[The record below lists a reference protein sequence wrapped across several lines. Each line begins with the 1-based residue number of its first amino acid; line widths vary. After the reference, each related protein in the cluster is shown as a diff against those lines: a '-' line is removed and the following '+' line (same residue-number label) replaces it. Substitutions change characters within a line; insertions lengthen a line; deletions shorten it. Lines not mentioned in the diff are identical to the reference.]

1 MASSCSTPS
10 SKRRC
15 TAARKTL
22 TCSWGAGTVSASSRR
37 NRSDATARQIARYVG
52 WRSRSSFGR
61 KPRNAFERPSRR
73 ASSMRARYRAV
84 VAPRREHRP
93 KASNST
99 PQRGPRAP
107 RMSVRS
113 GRIVNVQEHLRGDR
127 RTPAHTSRRD
137 NGGPFV
143 AEKTK
148 GSETYG
154 AGDITVLEGLDP
166 VRVRPGMYIGSTGPA
181 GLRHLIREIVDNAVD
196 EAMAGYATRI
206 EVTILEDGGCRVTD
220 NGRGIP
226 TDPHPSYPDRSAAE
240 IVLTMLHAG
249 GKFGGSGYKVSGG
262 LHGVGVSVVNAL
274 STKLILEIDRDGDHY
289 EMSFRE
295 GGHPEGPLKMTGP
308 APKGRTGTTVTFWPD
323 ATIFD
328 DTEFRAQTVLERLQV
343 MAYLN
348 KGLEIQFVDERE
360 GREQKETYKYNGGI
374 VDYVKH
380 LNSSKESLFRK
391 VGAYDVA
398 EPDMEVEIA
407 FQWNTGYHES
417 IHSFANGIATIE
429 GGMHEEGFRKALTN
443 VVNRYARK
451 RNLLKE
457 KDPTLDGNDIREGLT
472 AIISV
477 RLKEPQFEGQTK
489 GKLGNVPVRS
499 LVERATNTKLTDW
512 LEENPKEGSQ
522 IVQKAVVA
530 ARASAAAKQ
539 ARDLT
544 RRKNALD
551 GAGLPGKLADCS
563 SRDPRESELFI
574 VEGNSA
580 GGSAKDA
587 RNPRSQAI
595 LPIRGKILNVERARI
610 DKMLKNTEIQALISA
625 IGAGLA
631 EDFDVTKI
639 RYHKVIILADADVD
653 GSHIRT
659 LLLTFFFRQMKPLV
673 EGGFVYV
680 AQPPLYSTLVGKEK
694 LYLKDDAARAAF
706 LAEHPHHRADFQR
719 LKGLGEMDFGEL
731 RDTTMDPGKRS
742 LLQIAVE
749 QAAIADEVCS
759 VLMGEDVELR
769 RQFIQHH

>member
-1 MASSCSTPS
+1 MAL
-10 SKRRC
+10 
-15 TAARKTL
+15 KTEN
-22 TCSWGAGTVSASSRR
+22 VR
-37 NRSDATARQIARYVG
+37 NVGEATY
-52 WRSRSSFGR
+52 
-61 KPRNAFERPSRR
+61 
-73 ASSMRARYRAV
+73 
-84 VAPRREHRP
+84 
-93 KASNST
+93 
-99 PQRGPRAP
+99 
-107 RMSVRS
+107 
-113 GRIVNVQEHLRGDR
+113 D
-127 RTPAHTSRRD
+127 
-137 NGGPFV
+137 
-143 AEKTK
+143 
-148 GSETYG
+148 

-166 VRVRPGMYIGSTGPA
+166 VRKRPGMYIGSTGPT
-181 GLRHLIREIVDNAVD
+181 GLHHLVWEVVDNSVD
-196 EAMAGYATRI
+196 EAMAGFCTRI
-206 EVTILEDGGCRVTD
+206 NVTLLADGGVKVID

-226 TDPHPSYPDRSAAE
+226 TGPMPKHKGKSAAE
-240 IVLTMLHAG
+240 VVLTVLHAG
-249 GKFGGSGYKVSGG
+249 AKFGEGGGYKVSGG

-274 STKLILEIDRDGDHY
+274 SSRLLLEIDRDDKHHVM
-289 EMSFRE
+289 EFE
-295 GGHPEGPLKMTGP
+295 NGGKPTGKLEATGP
-308 APKGRTGTTVTFWPD
+308 APRGRTGTTISFWPD
-323 ATIFD
+323 ASIFEEI
-328 DTEFRAQTVLERLQV
+328 EFRAQTVVERLQV
-343 MAYLN
+343 MAFLN
-348 KGLEIQFVDERE
+348 KGLEIHFVDERPDAKPP
-360 GREQKETYKYNGGI
+360 QTFKYKDGI
-374 VDYVKH
+374 VDYVRH
-380 LNSSKESLFRK
+380 LNASKEALFRK
-391 VGAYDVA
+391 VCSF
-398 EPDMEVEIA
+398 EQKEETMEVEIA
-407 FQWNTGYHES
+407 LQWNTGFYES
-417 IHSFANGIATIE
+417 IHSFANGISTID
-429 GGMHEEGFRKALTN
+429 GGMHEEGFKKSLTN
-443 VVNRYARK
+443 VANKYARAK
-451 RNLLKE
+451 GTLKE
-457 KDPTLDGNDIREGLT
+457 KDDNLLGEDIREGLT

-477 RLKEPQFEGQTK
+477 RLQDPQFEGQTK
-489 GKLGNVPVRS
+489 AKLGNVPVRS
-499 LVERATNTKLTDW
+499 LVERSTNEKLADW
-512 LEENPKEGSQ
+512 FEENPREANQ
-522 IVQKAVVA
+522 IIQKGLLAARARVA
-530 ARASAAAKQ
+530 ARS

-544 RRKNALD
+544 RRKSALD
-551 GAGLPGKLADCS
+551 GAGLPGKLVDCS

-706 LAEHPHHRADFQR
+706 LAEHPNHKADFQR

-769 RQFIQHH
+769 RQFIQTNAKDVRFLDI